1 MRNLPIIIGISAICA
16 CAAELPVC
24 EEFNGEEHAQCVATD
39 RAALVTSTFDGYV
52 QYEYYGPNGRKGV
65 IVLEGDG
72 VYAATGARVLDV
84 ASVPSEDREGYLR
97 EVFDAV
103 MDDIGWEVN

>member
-1 MRNLPIIIGISAICA
+1 
-16 CAAELPVC
+16 
-24 EEFNGEEHAQCVATD
+24 
-39 RAALVTSTFDGYV
+39 
-52 QYEYYGPNGRKGV
+52 
-65 IVLEGDG
+65 
-72 VYAATGARVLDV
+72 VLDV